1 MKGHAPAAYLR
12 VYQALAAFPPAERAE
27 WAAYV
32 ESGDALPSGLLV
44 GREEERALARALGL
58 SVPSEREHAL
68 VQRVGQTVY
77 VCPLR
82 TELRTLQSLLAF
94 HGSLP
99 MEVADA
105 FVSSGEVARA
115 ASTLERLQ
123 RERPASRNH
132 IRLAVWYVPLPWFAL
147 FDAAERKLA
156 APGADRPALLTYQTT
171 MVKAQAR
178 VSRALRVLQ
187 EVMEDG
193 EVVAAVEELRD
204 WLYGFD
210 ADSLVQLDYG
220 GLARVLPYTELAEDR
235 SAAEVWEALEALE
248 EGDLERS
255 SAHYGALTE
264 RWAALRGRESSN

>member
-12 VYQALAAFPPAERAE
+12 VYQALAVFPPAERAE

-220 GLARVLPYTELAEDR
+220 GLARVLPYAELAEDR

>member
-1 MKGHAPAAYLR
+1 MKGHAPVAYLR

-220 GLARVLPYTELAEDR
+220 GLARVLPYAELAEDR

>member
-12 VYQALAAFPPAERAE
+12 VYQALAAFAPAERAE

-32 ESGDALPSGLLV
+32 ESGAALPASLLV

-58 SVPSEREHAL
+58 PLPSEREHAL

-99 MEVADA
+99 GEVADA

-156 APGADRPALLTYQTT
+156 EPRADHPALLTYQTT

-220 GLARVLPYTELAEDR
+220 GLARVLPYPELAEDQ

>member
-32 ESGDALPSGLLV
+32 ESGDALPSGRLV

-156 APGADRPALLTYQTT
+156 APGADRSALLTYQTT

-220 GLARVLPYTELAEDR
+220 GLARVLPYAELAEDR

>member
-12 VYQALAAFPPAERAE
+12 VYQALAAFPATERAE
-27 WAAYV
+27 WVAYV
-32 ESGDALPSGLLV
+32 ESGEALPPGLVV

-58 SVPSEREHAL
+58 PLPSEREHAL

-82 TELRTLQSLLAF
+82 TELRTLESLVAF

-105 FVSSGEVARA
+105 FVPSGEVARA
-115 ASTLERLQ
+115 ESTLERLQ
-123 RERPASRNH
+123 REQPASRSH
-132 IRLAVWYVPLPWFAL
+132 IRQAVWHVPLPWFAL
-147 FDAAERKLA
+147 FDGGERRLGK
-156 APGADRPALLTYQTT
+156 PEGGHPARLTYQTA

-210 ADSLVQLDYG
+210 PDSLVQLDYG
-220 GLARVLPYTELAEDR
+220 GLTSVLPYQELEEDR

-255 SAHYGALTE
+255 SSHYGALTE

>member
-12 VYQALAAFPPAERAE
+12 VYQALAAFAPAERAE

-58 SVPSEREHAL
+58 PLPSEREHAL

-82 TELRTLQSLLAF
+82 TELRALQSLLAF

-99 MEVADA
+99 GEVADA

-147 FDAAERKLA
+147 FDGVERKLA
-156 APGADRPALLTYQTT
+156 APEADHLALLTYQTT

-210 ADSLVQLDYG
+210 SDSLVQLDYG
-220 GLARVLPYTELAEDR
+220 GLARVLPYPELAEDQ

>member
-32 ESGDALPSGLLV
+32 ESGDALPSGLWV

-220 GLARVLPYTELAEDR
+220 GLARVLPYAELAEDR

>member
-44 GREEERALARALGL
+44 GREEEPSLARALGL

-156 APGADRPALLTYQTT
+156 APGADRSALLTYQTT

-220 GLARVLPYTELAEDR
+220 GLARVLPYAELAEDR